1 MATTAATTRGMGM
14 TTATS
19 MRTTTTVTSTR
30 PTNPAPA
37 PRTSTRR
44 TAAMTTG
51 TTRGMLTITITI
63 TGTNT
68 STGISTPTPTTITST
83 ITAMNTAM
91 NTARA
96 VTTTTTTTTTTI
108 MGTGTEARGP
118 ALPSQGT
125 AGLLSLIWLA
135 SPALPVGGFSYSE
148 GLEAAVEWAGVSN
161 EATAADWLLDQLH
174 LGLAR
179 GALAVLAASVQALSA
194 DRLDRLA
201 ELNQWVLHTRE
212 TSELRLQSVQM
223 GRSLID
229 WLRNLQPAQAERV
242 QGLGLTYPVA
252 FAAAAAG
259 SSASTADICAAYAFG
274 WCENMSQTAIKA
286 VPLGQS
292 AGQRILAR
300 LAAEIPAAV
309 AGAMALDDAGRQAFT
324 PRLAV
329 LSARHE
335 TQYSRLFRS

>member
-1 MATTAATTRGMGM
+1 MGTYTAQ
-14 TTATS
+14 
-19 MRTTTTVTSTR
+19 
-30 PTNPAPA
+30 
-37 PRTSTRR
+37 
-44 TAAMTTG
+44 AA
-51 TTRGMLTITITI
+51 
-63 TGTNT
+63 
-68 STGISTPTPTTITST
+68 
-83 ITAMNTAM
+83 
-91 NTARA
+91 
-96 VTTTTTTTTTTI
+96 TTTTI
-108 MGTGTEARGP
+108 MGTATEAG
-118 ALPSQGT
+118 GT

-148 GLEAAVEWAGVSN
+148 GLEAAVEWAGVDN
-161 EATAADWLLDQLH
+161 EATAADWLLAQLH

-179 GALAVLAASVQALSA
+179 GDLSVLAASVDALRA
-194 DRLDRLA
+194 DRLDRVA

-229 WLRNLQPAQAERV
+229 WLRNLQPDRAARV
-242 QGLGLTYPVA
+242 QGLGLSYPVA